1 MPTSPWKLAF
11 HFIVPGG
18 LLAAAALAAFDL
30 FPLPPAAQTFL
41 PFYPLLV
48 LLLGLFLGWRFNRSR
63 LLFALLVLL
72 LVDRS
77 LVLCAGGT
85 AAPLAHAAVAVL
97 LPLNLAL
104 IAHYDE
110 RGVLTPLG
118 LLRLGTILLQPVAL
132 AFLARQGSDIPL
144 AWFTRP
150 LLDWPPLDRLPL
162 PQPVLAAALLAAFLL
177 TLRFVRRPAPLE
189 GGFLWALFVSLP
201 PLVLH
206 LPAPEQTL
214 WLATAGLILA
224 AAVVETSHGM
234 AFRDELTGLPARR
247 ALNEALLKVGRRYT
261 VAMVDVDHFKKVNDR
276 HGHDVGD
283 QVLKMVAARLE
294 KVTGGGRPFRYGG
307 EEFTLLFAGKSVT
320 EALPHLE
327 ELRTAI
333 ASESFTLRHRRR
345 PKSKPKSPPKKSGA
359 QRLAVTVS
367 IGVAERQGERSL
379 PAQVIKAADQA
390 LYRAKKTGRN
400 RVCR

>member
-1 MPTSPWKLAF
+1 MSTSPWKLAF
-11 HFIVPGG
+11 HFVVPGG
-18 LLAAAALAAFDL
+18 ILAGAALAAFSL
-30 FPLPPAAQTFL
+30 SALPPKALAFL

-63 LLFALLVLL
+63 LLFALLALL
-72 LVDRS
+72 LADRA
-77 LVLCAGGT
+77 LAVCAGGA
-85 AAPLAHAAVAVL
+85 AAPLARSAAAVL

-110 RGVLTPLG
+110 RGLFTPLG
-118 LLRLGTILLQPVAL
+118 LLRLGTLLAQPAAL
-132 AFLARQGSDIPL
+132 ALLFRLRPALPL
-144 AWFTRP
+144 QWFTRP

-162 PQPVLAAALLAAFLL
+162 TQPALAAALLAALL
-177 TLRFVRRPAPLE
+177 LALRFLRRPAPLE
-189 GGFLWALFVSLP
+189 GGFVWALLVSSP
-201 PLVLH
+201 PLALH
-206 LPAPEQTL
+206 LPPSQLTP

-224 AAVVETSHGM
+224 AAVLETSHGM

-247 ALNEALLKVGRRYT
+247 ALSEALLKVGRRYT

-283 QVLKMVAARLE
+283 QVLRMVAARLE
-294 KVTGGGRPFRYGG
+294 RVTGGGRPFRYGG
-307 EEFTLLFAGKSVT
+307 EEFTVLFPGKT
-320 EALPHLE
+320 TEEALPHLE
-327 ELRTAI
+327 I
-333 ASESFTLRHRRR
+333 AAEGFTLRHRRR
-345 PKSKPKSPPKKSGA
+345 PNSKPKSPPKRSGTA
-359 QRLAVTVS
+359 RLAVTVS
-367 IGVAERQGERSL
+367 IGVAERQAERSR